1 MSIFDVIDFETFI
14 VSNSL
19 LLLFENAMISFSTFS
34 KISTNSNSSNML
46 RVDCLNRER
55 TLMLKTDSE
64 KSILL
69 LNDSDKFMFS
79 DNSDDLDKLM
89 KI

>member
-1 MSIFDVIDFETFI
+1 
-14 VSNSL
+14 
-19 LLLFENAMISFSTFS
+19 
-34 KISTNSNSSNML
+34 
-46 RVDCLNRER
+46 
-55 TLMLKTDSE
+55 MLKTDSE